1 MDGGASPDAPKEI
14 ARAFK
19 HARNTAKAI
28 AERRQFALL
37 LRDMQHLFEQVEGQ
51 RRADH
56 APRSFVTTRADFL
69 NH

>member
-19 HARNTAKAI
+19 LRTTPPAS
-28 AERRQFALL
+28 ERGQFTLL
-37 LRDMQHLFEQVEGQ
+37 MRDMSGLFEQVEGQ

-56 APRSFVTTRADFL
+56 APRSFVSTRADFL